1 MSKDIGG
8 KSDPFAV
15 LELVNTRLQTHTEY
29 KTLNPQ
35 WNKLFTFG
43 VKDIHTCLE
52 VTVYDED
59 PNNKFEFLGKVSIP
73 LLSIKNCERRWY
85 ALKNKKLTARARGE
99 ILLELDVI
107 WNPIFVVGV
116 YFFELYHAPL
126 LLLVLFAKCLV
137 YKKVAEDIAP
147 RFTKMPS
154 KDDDDA
160 EEEKSSLIRLS
171 IPPKFLVISI
181 SH

>member
-1 MSKDIGG
+1 MEQIVYIVSSKQDFTE
-8 KSDPFAV
+8 PF
-15 LELVNTRLQTHTEY
+15 TI
-29 KTLNPQ
+29 
-35 WNKLFTFG
+35 G

-107 WNPIFVVGV
+107 WNPNPNNTDK
-116 YFFELYHAPL
+116 PL
-126 LLLVLFAKCLV
+126 NPPPKPITRTTSRDSIN
-137 YKKVAEDIAP
+137 K
-147 RFTKMPS
+147 FTKKLRNPHYI
-154 KDDDDA
+154 DNNELLDY
-160 EEEKSSLIRLS
+160 LS
-171 IPPKFLVISI
+171 RVPCDKEL
-181 SH
+181 